1 MSRRSSASPIISS
14 PRKLRSP
21 PRRSSPRKSSSSPR
35 KSSSS
40 QSSPPLASY
49 LPANKVIK
57 TMIKGKDGKLVS
69 VNIDLNDMTIKRTR
83 GYLVDKRDDVDITTA
98 NKIRESAA
106 TARKAR
112 ETAKA
117 TSKSTSSSI
126 KHWLFGGPTIKKG
139 GYIRKPTKNKKKP
152 LKRRRIV

>member
-1 MSRRSSASPIISS
+1 MPP
-14 PRKLRSP
+14 PRKSSSP
-21 PRRSSPRKSSSSPR
+21 PRKSSSPPRKSSSPPRKSASPRKSS
-35 KSSSS
+35 
-40 QSSPPLASY
+40 SSPPLASY
-49 LPANKVIK
+49 LPANKIIK
-57 TMIKGKDGKLVS
+57 TRIKGKDGKLVS

-83 GYLVDKRDDVDITTA
+83 DYLVDRRDAVDIATA

-112 ETAKA
+112 ETEKA

-139 GYIRKPTKNKKKP
+139 GYIRKPTKNKNKP
-152 LKRRRIV
+152 LKRRRIPM